1 MEGLHMYN
9 LLRFIVRYYL
19 FFIFLLLEGFCFYLI
34 YQNSKYHQAAFVNM
48 ANGANGKVYQSI
60 AGVTDYLYLRQM
72 ADSLVVE
79 NANLR
84 ARLKE
89 SINDTNITL
98 QKQTDTIAQKL
109 EQVYTY
115 IPAKVIHNTVNLSAN
130 YIYINRGKNQGITPQ
145 MGVISPGGVVGQV
158 VNVTDDYA
166 AVMSL
171 LNKNFK
177 ISAKLRNS
185 NYFGTLSWEGK
196 NTSLAKLKEIPKHVK
211 LKEGDT
217 VVTSGYSEIFPENVI
232 VGIVKR
238 VHAEP
243 EENFLDIDVTLS
255 TNMNNLSYVYVVNNL
270 KRKEF
275 LVLDTVVKKSN

>member
-1 MEGLHMYN
+1 MYN
-9 LLRFIVRYYL
+9 LFRFLVRYYL
-19 FFIFLLLEGFCFYLI
+19 FFFFLLLESFCFYLI

-48 ANGANGKVYQSI
+48 ANGANGKAYQTVSGI
-60 AGVTDYLYLRQM
+60 TDYFYLRQM
-72 ADSLVVE
+72 ADSLVAE
-79 NANLR
+79 NASLR

-89 SINDTNITL
+89 STNDRSVTL
-98 QKQTDTIAQKL
+98 QTQTDTIGKKL
-109 EQVYTY
+109 EQVFTY
-115 IPAKVIHNTVNLSAN
+115 IPAKVIHNSVNLSAN
-130 YIYINRGKNQGITPQ
+130 YIYINRGKNQGITTQ

-177 ISAKLRNS
+177 VSAKLRNS

-196 NTSLAKLKEIPKHVK
+196 NTTLAKLKEIPKHVK
-211 LKEGDT
+211 INVGDT
-217 VVTSGYSEIFPENVI
+217 IVTSGYSELFPENVI
-232 VGIVKR
+232 VGVVKR
-238 VHAEP
+238 FKAEP

-275 LVLDTVVKKSN
+275 IVLDSVVKKNN

>member
-1 MEGLHMYN
+1 MYN

-19 FFIFLLLEGFCFYLI
+19 FLFFLILEGFCFYLI

-48 ANGANGKVYQSI
+48 ANNANGKVYQTISST
-60 AGVTDYLYLRQM
+60 TDYLYLRRM
-72 ADSLVVE
+72 SDSLVAE
-79 NANLR
+79 NAALR

-89 SINDTNITL
+89 STNDERFTA
-98 QKQTDTIAQKL
+98 QKQTDTIGNKI

-115 IPAKVIHNTVNLSAN
+115 IPAKVIHNSVNLAAN
-130 YIYINRGKNQGITPQ
+130 YIYINRGKKQGITPQ

-158 VNVTDDYA
+158 VTVTDDYA

-177 ISAKLRNS
+177 VSAKLTTS

-196 NTSLAKLKEIPKHVK
+196 NTTLAKLREIPKHVK
-211 LKEGDT
+211 IKVGDT
-217 VVTSGYSEIFPENVI
+217 IVTSGHSGLFPENVI
-232 VGIVKR
+232 IGTVK
-238 VHAEP
+238 HFNAEP

-255 TNMNNLSYVYVVNNL
+255 TNMNNISYVYVVNNL
-270 KRKEF
+270 KRNEF
-275 LVLDTVVKKSN
+275 LVLDSVVKKAN

>member
-1 MEGLHMYN
+1 MYN
-9 LLRFIVRYYL
+9 LFRFLVRYYL
-19 FFIFLLLEGFCFYLI
+19 FFFFLLLESFCFYLI

-48 ANGANGKVYQSI
+48 ANGANGKAYQTVSGI
-60 AGVTDYLYLRQM
+60 TDYFYLRQM
-72 ADSLVVE
+72 ADSLVAE
-79 NANLR
+79 NASLR

-89 SINDTNITL
+89 STNDRSVTL
-98 QKQTDTIAQKL
+98 QTQTDTIGKKL

-115 IPAKVIHNTVNLSAN
+115 IPAKVIHNSVNLSAN
-130 YIYINRGKNQGITPQ
+130 YIYINRGKNQGITTQ

-177 ISAKLRNS
+177 VSAKLRNS

-196 NTSLAKLKEIPKHVK
+196 NTTLAKLKEIPKHVK
-211 LKEGDT
+211 INVGDT
-217 VVTSGYSEIFPENVI
+217 IVTSGYSELFPENVI
-232 VGIVKR
+232 VGVVKR
-238 VHAEP
+238 FKAEP

-275 LVLDTVVKKSN
+275 IVLDSVVKKNN

>member
-1 MEGLHMYN
+1 
-9 LLRFIVRYYL
+9 
-19 FFIFLLLEGFCFYLI
+19 
-34 YQNSKYHQAAFVNM
+34 M
-48 ANGANGKVYQSI
+48 ANGANGRVYQTI
-60 AGVTDYLYLRQM
+60 AAGTDYLYLRRM

-79 NANLR
+79 NAMLR

-89 SINDTNITL
+89 SVNDRSVST
-98 QKQTDTIAQKL
+98 QKQTDTIGNKL

-115 IPAKVIHNTVNLSAN
+115 IPAKVIHNSVNLSAN
-130 YIYINRGKNQGITPQ
+130 YIFINRGKNQGITPQ

-158 VNVTDDYA
+158 VTVTDDYA

-177 ISAKLRNS
+177 VSAKLRNS

-196 NTSLAKLKEIPKHVK
+196 NTTLAKLREIPKHVK
-211 LKEGDT
+211 INIGDT
-217 VVTSGYSEIFPENVI
+217 IVTSGYSELFPENVI
-232 VGIVKR
+232 VGRVK
-238 VHAEP
+238 HFNAEP

-255 TNMNNLSYVYVVNNL
+255 TNMNNISYVYVVNNL

-275 LVLDTVVKKSN
+275 LVLDSVVRKAN

>member
-1 MEGLHMYN
+1 MYN
-9 LLRFIVRYYL
+9 LFRFLVRYYL
-19 FFIFLLLEGFCFYLI
+19 FFFFLLLESFCFYLI

-48 ANGANGKVYQSI
+48 ANSANGKAYQTV
-60 AGVTDYLYLRQM
+60 AGITDYFYLRQM
-72 ADSLVVE
+72 ADSLVAE
-79 NANLR
+79 NAALH

-89 SINDTNITL
+89 STNDRSVTL
-98 QKQTDTIAQKL
+98 QTQTDTIGKKL
-109 EQVYTY
+109 EQVFTY
-115 IPAKVIHNTVNLSAN
+115 IPAKVIHNSVNLSAN
-130 YIYINRGKNQGITPQ
+130 YIYINRGKNQGITTQ

-177 ISAKLRNS
+177 VSAKLRNS

-196 NTSLAKLKEIPKHVK
+196 NTTLAKLKEIPKHVK
-211 LKEGDT
+211 INVGDT
-217 VVTSGYSEIFPENVI
+217 IVTSGYSELFPENVI
-232 VGIVKR
+232 VGVVKR
-238 VHAEP
+238 FKAEP

-275 LVLDTVVKKSN
+275 IVLDSIVKKNN

>member
-1 MEGLHMYN
+1 MYN
-9 LLRFIVRYYL
+9 LFRFLVRYYL
-19 FFIFLLLEGFCFYLI
+19 FFFFLLLESFCFYLI

-48 ANGANGKVYQSI
+48 ANGANGKAYQTVSGI
-60 AGVTDYLYLRQM
+60 TDYFYLRQM
-72 ADSLVVE
+72 ADSLVAE
-79 NANLR
+79 NASLR

-89 SINDTNITL
+89 STNDRLVTL
-98 QKQTDTIAQKL
+98 QTQTDTIGKKL
-109 EQVYTY
+109 EQVFTY
-115 IPAKVIHNTVNLSAN
+115 IPAKVIHNSVNLSAN
-130 YIYINRGKNQGITPQ
+130 YIYINRGKNQGITTQ

-177 ISAKLRNS
+177 VSAKLRNS

-196 NTSLAKLKEIPKHVK
+196 NTTLAKLKEIPKHVK
-211 LKEGDT
+211 INVGDT
-217 VVTSGYSEIFPENVI
+217 IVTSGYSELFPENVI
-232 VGIVKR
+232 VGVVKR
-238 VHAEP
+238 FKAEP

-275 LVLDTVVKKSN
+275 IVLDSVVKKNN

>member
-1 MEGLHMYN
+1 MYN
-9 LLRFIVRYYL
+9 LFRFLVRYYL
-19 FFIFLLLEGFCFYLI
+19 FFFFLLLESFCFYLI

-48 ANGANGKVYQSI
+48 ANGANGKAYQTVSGI
-60 AGVTDYLYLRQM
+60 TDYFYLRQM
-72 ADSLVVE
+72 ADSLVAE
-79 NANLR
+79 NASLR

-89 SINDTNITL
+89 STNDRLVTL
-98 QKQTDTIAQKL
+98 QTQTDTIGKIL
-109 EQVYTY
+109 EQVFTY
-115 IPAKVIHNTVNLSAN
+115 IPAKVIHNSVNLSAN
-130 YIYINRGKNQGITPQ
+130 YIYINRGKNQGITTQ

-177 ISAKLRNS
+177 VSAKLRNS

-196 NTSLAKLKEIPKHVK
+196 NTTLAKLKEIPKHVK
-211 LKEGDT
+211 INVGDT
-217 VVTSGYSEIFPENVI
+217 IVTSGYSELFPENVI
-232 VGIVKR
+232 VGVVKR
-238 VHAEP
+238 FKAEP

-275 LVLDTVVKKSN
+275 IVLDSVVKKNN

>member
-1 MEGLHMYN
+1 MYN
-9 LLRFIVRYYL
+9 LFRFLVRYYL
-19 FFIFLLLEGFCFYLI
+19 FFFFLSLEGFCFYLI
-34 YQNSKYHQAAFVNM
+34 YQNSKYHQAAFINM
-48 ANGANGKVYQSI
+48 ANNANGRVYQTVSGI
-60 AGVTDYLYLRQM
+60 TDYFYLKQIS
-72 ADSLVVE
+72 DSLVAE
-79 NANLR
+79 NARLR

-89 SINDTNITL
+89 STNDPNVTTH
-98 QKQTDTIAQKL
+98 QQSDTIGKKL

-115 IPAKVIHNTVNLSAN
+115 IPAKVIHNSVSLSAN
-130 YIYINRGKNQGITPQ
+130 YLFINRGKNQGITPQ

-177 ISAKLRNS
+177 VSAKLKNS
-185 NYFGTLSWEGK
+185 NYFGPLSWEGK

-211 LKEGDT
+211 INIGDT
-217 VVTSGYSEIFPENVI
+217 IVTSGYSELFPENVM
-232 VGIVKR
+232 VGKVSH
-238 VHAEP
+238 VNAEP

-255 TNMNNLSYVYVVNNL
+255 TNMNNISYVYIVNNL

-275 LVLDTVVKKSN
+275 MIRDSVVKKAN

>member
-1 MEGLHMYN
+1 MYN
-9 LLRFIVRYYL
+9 LFRFLVRYYL
-19 FFIFLLLEGFCFYLI
+19 FFFFLLLESFCFYLI

-48 ANGANGKVYQSI
+48 ANGANGKAYQTVSGI
-60 AGVTDYLYLRQM
+60 TDYFYLRQM
-72 ADSLVVE
+72 ADSLVAE
-79 NANLR
+79 NASLR

-89 SINDTNITL
+89 STNDRSVTL
-98 QKQTDTIAQKL
+98 QTQTDTIGKKL
-109 EQVYTY
+109 EQVFTY
-115 IPAKVIHNTVNLSAN
+115 IPAKVIHNSVNLSAN
-130 YIYINRGKNQGITPQ
+130 YIYINRGKNQGITTQ

-177 ISAKLRNS
+177 VSAKLRNS

-196 NTSLAKLKEIPKHVK
+196 NTTLAKLKEIPKHVK
-211 LKEGDT
+211 INVGDT
-217 VVTSGYSEIFPENVI
+217 IVTSGYSELFPESVI
-232 VGIVKR
+232 VGVVKR
-238 VHAEP
+238 FKAEP

-275 LVLDTVVKKSN
+275 IVLDSVVKKNN

>member
-1 MEGLHMYN
+1 MYN

-60 AGVTDYLYLRQM
+60 AGVTDYIYLRQM
-72 ADSLVVE
+72 ADSLVLE
-79 NANLR
+79 NAQLR

-89 SINDTNITL
+89 STNDTTVVL
-98 QKQTDTIAQKL
+98 QKQTDTIGKKL
-109 EQVYTY
+109 EQVFTY

-145 MGVISPGGVVGQV
+145 MGVISPAGVVGQV

-177 ISAKLRNS
+177 VSAKLKNS

-211 LKEGDT
+211 INVGDT
-217 VVTSGYSEIFPENVI
+217 VVTSGYSELFPENVI
-232 VGIVKR
+232 VGKVKH
-238 VHAEP
+238 VNAEP

-255 TNMNNLSYVYVVNNL
+255 TNMNNLSYVYVINNL

-275 LVLDTVVKKSN
+275 LVLDTVVKKGN